1 MDSHDAHG
9 REYEAAAK
17 GMADLYGTDTPRV
30 SPPAGGVQKPEPG
43 TATVHAG
50 SFDSAPLGEGMAV
63 VTKDGTGW
71 VEWVDEDRVMVCT
84 ERHAWIAYRR
94 CEVRRADA

>member
-1 MDSHDAHG
+1 MDAHA
-9 REYEAAAK
+9 REAIAAAH

-50 SFDSAPLGEGMAV
+50 TSDATPLGEGMAV
-63 VTKDGTGW
+63 VTPDGTGW
-71 VEWVDEDRVMVCT
+71 IEWVDADRVVVNT
-84 ERHAWIAYRR
+84 ERHAWIAYRT
-94 CEVRRADA
+94 CEVRRAST